1 MMSVVR
7 FPPAGVKKQRRS
19 PGRGKAKEATSASS
33 RNADAPY
40 KRKLIAFDAEV
51 WHALHL
57 LARDSMKSLQEIA
70 DEAFSDVLKKHH
82 RPTDLK
88 EALRQSVR
96 RAPANDPRPTQ
107 PAEEASPRRPPR
119 SRKPRR
125 S

>member
-7 FPPAGVKKQRRS
+7 LPPTGVKKQRRS
-19 PGRGKAKEATSASS
+19 PDRGKATGATGASS
-33 RNADAPY
+33 GNADAPY
-40 KRKLIAFDAEV
+40 KRKLIAFDAET

-70 DEAFSDVLKKHH
+70 DEAFADVLKKHH

-88 EALRQSVR
+88 EALRESVR
-96 RAPANDPRPTQ
+96 RAPANDPRPMK
-107 PAEEASPRRPPR
+107 PAGDAAPRRPPR
-119 SRKPRR
+119 SGKLRR